1 VLELFQSG
9 GWLMWP
15 LLLCSILALAIVLE
29 RLWTLRESKIL
40 PQKLVQNILGE
51 FAKKSRTVHLPN
63 LAYQSPL
70 GSILATGLKY
80 REQGVSTMRARMEE
94 QGRQVVMQLE
104 KYLNALGTIAA
115 IAPLL
120 GLLGTVVGMINV
132 FSVLNLGGASN
143 AEALAGGIAQ
153 ALLTTAF
160 GLSIAILSL
169 MFHRHFHR
177 KMDELSSKLE
187 SESLSLIDG
196 LRAMVSKDK
205 DIVI

>member
-1 VLELFQSG
+1 MLELFQSG

-29 RLWTLRESKIL
+29 RMWTLRESKIL

-80 REQGVSTMRARMEE
+80 REQGVSTMRSRMEE

-132 FSVLNLGGASN
+132 FSALNLGGSSN

-169 MFHRHFHR
+169 MFHRHFQR

-187 SESLSLIDG
+187 SESLLLIDG
-196 LRAMVSKDK
+196 LRAMVAKDK